1 MKQASLVKHIVPVLP
16 LTDIWE
22 VLLCTGYLH
31 VRIMWVENSQTSFV
45 PPFFLKKPQNK
56 QTASLSGATYIC
68 SGHLD
73 CVEAIRH
80 HPVKQHSLL
89 LSWLSVMGS
98 FRLPWKLPLL
108 IIWFTAAAPSLTF
121 HLFSPPLVI
130 FKSREPQRRTSRSV
144 EEVAKT
150 EGRDRCYI
158 CPQGKM
164 SPCWFLWGWN
174 QSRRQRV

>member
-1 MKQASLVKHIVPVLP
+1 MHRIPTCEDNVSRE
-16 LTDIWE
+16 LTNI
-22 VLLCTGYLH
+22 LC
-31 VRIMWVENSQTSFV
+31 
-45 PPFFLKKPQNK
+45 PPFFLFKTPKTNK
-56 QTASLSGATYIC
+56 LQVYLELHIC

-164 SPCWFLWGWN
+164 SPC
-174 QSRRQRV
+174 